1 MLIPH
6 ARGFTVFEVLVASAF
21 VLILLRLVS
30 MFGLKAMYIQE
41 IDQVRETIRNDL
53 VYARDRAISGSGSTS
68 AWGVAFTT
76 SSVVKFKGASY
87 VSRDPVFDFETD
99 FGSRITLGGAD
110 EIVFLPPF
118 GEAQASGTITMTNG
132 ADYATATVNPYGT
145 IEIQ

>member
-1 MLIPH
+1 MRVRH
-6 ARGFTVFEVLVASAF
+6 ARGFTLFEVIVASVF
-21 VLILLRLVS
+21 VLILLQLVS
-30 MFGLKAMYIQE
+30 TFGLKAIYIQE
-41 IDQVRETIRNDL
+41 IDQVRESVRNDL
-53 VYARDRAISGSGSTS
+53 AYARDHAMSGSGSSS

-76 SSVVKFKGASY
+76 SSLIKFKGASY

-99 FGSRITLGGAD
+99 FGPRITLGGAD

-132 ADYATATVNPYGT
+132 VDYATATVNPYGT